1 MPTTTDLLGLAVD
14 KNPVDFADTFNQIMM
29 QKAQDAIE
37 AKRVE
42 LAQAIYGES
51 EEPDLDDDVG
61 EDEFDLDDDDLD
73 LDLDDD
79 LDDEDVDF
87 DDVDDDLD
95 LDDIDLEDLTDD
107 EDA

>member
-1 MPTTTDLLGLAVD
+1 MPTPTDLLGLAID

-37 AKRVE
+37 AKRTE

-51 EEPDLDDDVG
+51 EEPDLDDDDVG
-61 EDEFDLDDDDLD
+61 EEEFDLDDDDLD

-79 LDDEDVDF
+79 DVDVDF
-87 DDVDDDLD
+87 EDVDDLD